1 MDVLRPEVSFQKAMQ
16 RRIDRR
22 FATPTQQLRTPR
34 AAEDSL
40 TPTPSPAALDE
51 KAELEQVNVLYS
63 FLENRYS
70 KKVVSAV
77 ADYLIKAYECPDS
90 TLYLHIL

>member
-1 MDVLRPEVSFQKAMQ
+1 MDLLRPEVSFQKAMQ

-22 FATPTQQLRTPR
+22 FAAPTQQLQTPR
-34 AAEDSL
+34 AAKDSPTL
-40 TPTPSPAALDE
+40 TPSPAALDE

-70 KKVVSAV
+70 KKVVSAA
-77 ADYLIKAYECPDS
+77 ADYLIKAYKGPDS
-90 TLYLHIL
+90 TPYLHIL